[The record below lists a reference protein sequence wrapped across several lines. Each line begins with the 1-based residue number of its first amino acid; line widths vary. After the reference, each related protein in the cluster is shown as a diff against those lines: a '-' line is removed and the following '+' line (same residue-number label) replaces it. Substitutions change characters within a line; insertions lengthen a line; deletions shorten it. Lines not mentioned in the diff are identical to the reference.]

1 MAAPPP
7 SESRRPQ
14 AGHAGRPAVR
24 EFLLGVRDISG
35 PALGTLAV
43 GLVTGVAMAKSGLP
57 LAVVLAAGLLVFA
70 SASQLACL
78 PLVAAGAP
86 LWLVVTT
93 ACVLNLRF
101 VVFSAYW
108 RPYFA
113 HQPRGRRLLL
123 GYISGDP
130 IFAAMNQ
137 RFPLPAPGQL
147 PYFLGLALFNWLVW
161 QVGSLIGLFMSD
173 DIPMDLGL
181 RFLGMLAL
189 FALALPMLVD
199 RATWTSAA
207 VACAVA
213 MLASGLPYGL
223 NVVLALMAAVA
234 TGVWLDRRRPGAA
247 TA

>member
-1 MAAPPP
+1 
-7 SESRRPQ
+7 
-14 AGHAGRPAVR
+14 
-24 EFLLGVRDISG
+24 
-35 PALGTLAV
+35 
-43 GLVTGVAMAKSGLP
+43 
-57 LAVVLAAGLLVFA
+57 
-70 SASQLACL
+70 
-78 PLVAAGAP
+78 
-86 LWLVVTT
+86 
-93 ACVLNLRF
+93 
-101 VVFSAYW
+101 
-108 RPYFA
+108 
-113 HQPRGRRLLL
+113 
-123 GYISGDP
+123 
-130 IFAAMNQ
+130 MNQ